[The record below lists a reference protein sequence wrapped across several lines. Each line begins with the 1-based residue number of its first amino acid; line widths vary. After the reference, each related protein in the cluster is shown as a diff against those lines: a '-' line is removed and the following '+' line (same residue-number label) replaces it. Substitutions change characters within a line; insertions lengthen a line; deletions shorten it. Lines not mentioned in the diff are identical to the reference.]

1 MGSTKKSRGR
11 SQSREPR
18 AEENVDSS
26 VTPRNLRSK
35 SLQKTP
41 ATGRRNSLKPI
52 STILMSESSP
62 STSNTEDSWNQESYM
77 EIKAELAKMSERFSI
92 ILSLILKEQE
102 QAQRKHEQHMM
113 DFSSIILKEQEQAQR
128 KHEQHMMDFRV
139 KQQQMMDRL
148 MENQREHRLTTLS
161 MLSKAAN

>member
-1 MGSTKKSRGR
+1 
-11 SQSREPR
+11 
-18 AEENVDSS
+18 
-26 VTPRNLRSK
+26 
-35 SLQKTP
+35 
-41 ATGRRNSLKPI
+41 
-52 STILMSESSP
+52 
-62 STSNTEDSWNQESYM
+62 M